1 MYGATLPPVYDWL
14 SALGAPVVRL
24 QPKGVDAHDAALT
37 TRMVWQAARCR
48 QIFAVGLGIENYLAP
63 LQRALGKRCPPIE
76 RLGEHLQTDDP
87 HIWFDTRHAR
97 ACLRRMTLLLGDMEP
112 RRKAHYQ
119 ERFKHC
125 DRQLNALDSQINR
138 IARRHQGKYYI
149 AQHDAFLL
157 LTRRLGLRS
166 LGSYQPDHER
176 PPSLSQLLHLIH
188 RARGLPLLCVISSE
202 ASDVGENLA
211 HLLQVPHIVLDT
223 LEHPHP
229 QFNYFQRMKE
239 TLEILET
246 V

>member
-24 QPKGVDAHDAALT
+24 QPPGAEAHDVALT
-37 TRMVWQAARCR
+37 TRMVWRAARCR
-48 QIFAVGLGIENYLAP
+48 ALFGIGLGMENYLTS

-97 ACLRRMTLLLGDMEP
+97 ACLQRMTLLLGDMEP

-119 ERFKHC
+119 ERFKQC

-138 IARRHQGKYYI
+138 IARSHQGKYYI
-149 AQHDAFLL
+149 AQHDAFRL

-176 PPSLSQLLHLIH
+176 PPSLSHLLHLIH
-188 RARGLPLLCVISSE
+188 RARRLPVLCVIGSE
-202 ASDVGENLA
+202 ESDVGENLA
-211 HLLQVPHIVLDT
+211 RQLQVPHLVLDT
-223 LEHPHP
+223 MEYPHP
-229 QFNYFQRMKE
+229 QLNYFQRMKE
-239 TLEILET
+239 TLERFER